1 MRRMINL
8 LRLRSFN
15 PKPLNRLNKLNNKP
29 LSLKSQIDELGHVES
44 RSCLLCVIYVAVM
57 LRGPLG

>member
-15 PKPLNRLNKLNNKP
+15 PKLLNRLNKLNNKP
-29 LSLKSQIDELGHVES
+29 LSLKSQIDELDHVES
-44 RSCLLCVIYVAVM
+44 RGCFLRVIYVAAL
-57 LRGPLG
+57 LRGLLG

>member
-15 PKPLNRLNKLNNKP
+15 PKLLNRLNKLNNKP
-29 LSLKSQIDELGHVES
+29 LSLKSQIDELDHVES

>member
-15 PKPLNRLNKLNNKP
+15 PKLLNRLNKLNNEP
-29 LSLKSQIDELGHVES
+29 LSLKSQIDELDHVES
-44 RSCLLCVIYVAVM
+44 RGGLLCVIYVAVM

>member
-8 LRLRSFN
+8 LRSGSSN
-15 PKPLNRLNKLNNKP
+15 PKLLNRLNKLNDKP
-29 LSLKSQIDELGHVES
+29 LSLKGQIDELNHVES

>member
-15 PKPLNRLNKLNNKP
+15 PKLLNRLNKLNDKP
-29 LSLKSQIDELGHVES
+29 LSLKGQIDELNHVES